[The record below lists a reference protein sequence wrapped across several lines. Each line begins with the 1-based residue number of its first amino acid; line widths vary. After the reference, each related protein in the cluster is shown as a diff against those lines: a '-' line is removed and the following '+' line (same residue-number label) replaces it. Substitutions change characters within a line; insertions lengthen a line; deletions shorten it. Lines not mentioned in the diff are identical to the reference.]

1 MSKRLG
7 HRSKIDIM
15 WAILD
20 FIEREGVA
28 GKTHVLY
35 AANLNSRSLKK
46 FIDELVGIGAINVK
60 RVDGRSHY
68 TLTTYGYKLL
78 SLLTNVREILDNK
91 SLIRAKIFTNKAMS
105 EIVRSKLKFSE
116 DSSIEYGK
124 RVYGESDLEYTID
137 IMESDIGS
145 YVVLSLSSNMNK
157 EDVVNV
163 LGKGLLVLIDTSLK
177 CIFVISHSLDHVI
190 PRFRNIL
197 DRANIDY
204 NRYMFIVVDEQ
215 WYIN

>member
-46 FIDELVGIGAINVK
+46 FINELVSIGAINVK

-78 SLLTNVREILDNK
+78 SLLTNVREILNNK
-91 SLIRAKIFTNKAMS
+91 SLIRAKIFSDKAMS
-105 EIVRSKLKFSE
+105 EIIRNKLKFSE
-116 DSSIEYGK
+116 DSSVEYGK
-124 RVYGESDLEYTID
+124 RIYGESDLEYVID
-137 IMESDIGS
+137 IIGNDTHS

-157 EDVVNV
+157 EDIVNV
-163 LGKGLLVLIDTSLK
+163 LGKALLIFIDTNLK
-177 CIFVISHSLDHVI
+177 CIFVVSHSLDHIV
-190 PRFRNIL
+190 PKFRNIL
-197 DRANIDY
+197 DKANIDH
-204 NRYMFIVVDEQ
+204 NRYIFIVVDEQ